1 LGYGVLLGQYEKMQK
16 NIRLLRRDLRDKR
29 LNDFT
34 RNELERELEGIT
46 HKKNELAKEL
56 GFI

>member
-1 LGYGVLLGQYEKMQK
+1 MQK

-34 RNELERELEGIT
+34 RNELERELEGIAT

-56 GFI
+56 GGFL